1 MTGSTLR
8 TLFDYQ
14 RLEQD
19 PALQAVIDKVLDRYA
34 PREYRALSDD
44 EVALAAAG
52 TGLPE
57 EKKDREIGK

>member
-1 MTGSTLR
+1 M
-8 TLFDYQ
+8 
-14 RLEQD
+14 
-19 PALQAVIDKVLDRYA
+19 QAVIDKVLDRYA